1 MTSANH
7 LQSEGFVIDEDG
19 RAWKDDSE
27 LELRP
32 KSRLLLRFLL
42 THPGIHDKETL
53 IEAVWGHSHVEDQAL
68 FQLISDIRQK
78 FGDRNCITTFPGRGY
93 RWAWTVEANQ
103 ASSPGRKWAMVGV
116 FLLAATVTGAW
127 WLSREEPTAAP
138 QYFTPALVALSQAIE
153 ARAEGDLQ
161 RSIEL
166 LELAITEN
174 PTFAMAKMELA
185 QTLIEQDRLDEATQ
199 VAHEA
204 LSDTR
209 ITQDRYLEV
218 SANVLLSRI
227 HWLKGDLG
235 VAQTFSSS
243 AGDLARDNGFVCAAQ
258 LTEDWSRQLGAAM
271 LGVPNEAMVEF
282 SLATLASCRAQLDE
296 DLETRWSKG

>member
-1 MTSANH
+1 MTPTDP
-7 LQSEGFVIDEDG
+7 LRTRGFVVDEDG
-19 RAWKDDSE
+19 RAWNGDTE

-32 KSRLLLRFLL
+32 KSRLLLHFLL
-42 THPGIHDKETL
+42 THSGIHDKETL
-53 IEAVWGHSHVEDQAL
+53 INAVWGHTHVEDQAL

-78 FGDRNCITTFPGRGY
+78 FADRNCIATFPGRGY
-93 RWAWTVEANQ
+93 RWAWPVENDRPAPSRRWLVGGFLLT
-103 ASSPGRKWAMVGV
+103 AVMLVGV
-116 FLLAATVTGAW
+116 W
-127 WLSREEPTAAP
+127 WLSRDEVAPSP

-185 QTLIEQDRLDEATQ
+185 QTLIEQGRLDEATQ

-209 ITQDRYLEV
+209 ITNDRYLEV

-235 VAQTFSSS
+235 IAQSFSSA

-271 LGVPNEAMVEF
+271 LGVPSDAMVEF